1 MKAKMIRQGVIIPN
15 FMTKIEKVN
24 EKEG

>member
-1 MKAKMIRQGVIIPN
+1 MKAKMIRQGVITPN